1 MNILILSWRGPNHP
15 NAGGAEIVT
24 FEHAKAWVRVGHKVT
39 LFTSTF
45 EGSKTN
51 DENIEGVRIIRK
63 GGQTFGVKL
72 MAFIWYLFTK
82 DEKYDLI
89 VDEFHGIPFFTP
101 LYIHKPILAFIHEV
115 TKKEVW
121 GMNPWPRPLNY
132 IPKYIGPLFEP
143 LIFKIFYKNVPF
155 LTVSDS
161 TAQELM
167 EWGVRDKNISIIHN
181 GVVLPNKLPKHASNR
196 DVVISY
202 LGALSKDKGVED
214 AIRVFA
220 SLHKAYP
227 KWKFWIIG
235 HGEKEYLAK
244 LKMLSVDLGIH
255 KCLKYWGYVDQKMK
269 FELLS
274 KTTILVNPSIR
285 EGWGLVV
292 IEGASVGTPCVGY
305 NVTGLKDSIRNGV
318 TGVLCE
324 LSPEAMSQAVI
335 KLYED
340 KRKYQK
346 MITSAEKWSKNFS
359 WTKSSNKSLNLIK
372 KLAKNT

>member
-1 MNILILSWRGPNHP
+1 
-15 NAGGAEIVT
+15 
-24 FEHAKAWVRVGHKVT
+24 
-39 LFTSTF
+39 
-45 EGSKTN
+45 
-51 DENIEGVRIIRK
+51 
-63 GGQTFGVKL
+63 
-72 MAFIWYLFTK
+72 
-82 DEKYDLI
+82 
-89 VDEFHGIPFFTP
+89 
-101 LYIHKPILAFIHEV
+101 
-115 TKKEVW
+115 
-121 GMNPWPRPLNY
+121 
-132 IPKYIGPLFEP
+132 
-143 LIFKIFYKNVPF
+143 
-155 LTVSDS
+155 
-161 TAQELM
+161 
-167 EWGVRDKNISIIHN
+167 
-181 GVVLPNKLPKHASNR
+181 
-196 DVVISY
+196 
-202 LGALSKDKGVED
+202 
-214 AIRVFA
+214 
-220 SLHKAYP
+220 
-227 KWKFWIIG
+227 
-235 HGEKEYLAK
+235 
-244 LKMLSVDLGIH
+244 
-255 KCLKYWGYVDQKMK
+255 MK

>member
-1 MNILILSWRGPNHP
+1 
-15 NAGGAEIVT
+15 
-24 FEHAKAWVRVGHKVT
+24 
-39 LFTSTF
+39 
-45 EGSKTN
+45 
-51 DENIEGVRIIRK
+51 
-63 GGQTFGVKL
+63 
-72 MAFIWYLFTK
+72 
-82 DEKYDLI
+82 
-89 VDEFHGIPFFTP
+89 
-101 LYIHKPILAFIHEV
+101 
-115 TKKEVW
+115 
-121 GMNPWPRPLNY
+121 
-132 IPKYIGPLFEP
+132 
-143 LIFKIFYKNVPF
+143 
-155 LTVSDS
+155 
-161 TAQELM
+161 M